1 MTEYEV
7 WALGY
12 NKDCDPIDVAILLG
26 VFNDVEQAVQYSKK
40 FRVVADV
47 AEQEA
52 PDKPVRIKNFYPD
65 EGNYLNLVVEAVT
78 DDDVTVC
85 LSKRLFMEPRENYL
99 GD

>member
-12 NKDCDPIDVAILLG
+12 NKDYDPIDVAIILG
-26 VFNDVEQAVQYSKK
+26 VFNDLDQAVRYSKK

-47 AEQEA
+47 TEPPN

-65 EGNYLNLVVEAVT
+65 EGNFLNLVIEAVT
-78 DDDVTVC
+78 DGEPIVH
-85 LSKRLFMEPRENYL
+85 LSKRLFMEPRESYI
-99 GD
+99 GG